1 MELGLS
7 DGLAVDGDC
16 GYQHAVLLQEE
27 EVDLEG
33 IALDRILET
42 M

>member
-1 MELGLS
+1 MALGLS
-7 DGLAVDGDC
+7 GDLAVDGQR

-33 IALDRILET
+33 T
-42 M
+42 V